1 MHPVD
6 RRAEALKSPHRT
18 DAVYHLLS
26 QAFIE
31 MDAGDKRFL
40 AALSPVTRNGRDGVS
55 ADDAGDNEDYI
66 LTIPHF
72 WALVHLEP
80 DDGRTMAELAHLLI
94 CDKSNVTKIVDKL
107 EDLGWAHR
115 MPGKGGDR
123 RYMRVV
129 LTGEGRGVRERV
141 IAAHAEWVHRRFS
154 TFTPAQ
160 LEQLEALLRIALD
173 GFRLDPEGVA
183 RELAQASGAPSKPP
197 VRPDGSSQRGAGDEP
212 DPFGG

>member
-6 RRAEALKSPHRT
+6 RRAAALKSPHRT

-40 AALSPVTRNGRDGVS
+40 AALSPVTRNGRDS
-55 ADDAGDNEDYI
+55 ASSGEAGDNEDYV

-107 EDLGWAHR
+107 EDLGWARR

-123 RYMRVV
+123 RFMRVV
-129 LTGEGRGVRERV
+129 LTPEGRAVRDRV
-141 IAAHAEWVHRRFS
+141 IAAHAEWVHRRFTSLTS
-154 TFTPAQ
+154 TQLDQ
-160 LEQLEALLRIALD
+160 LESLLRLALD
-173 GFRLDPEGVA
+173 GFRLDPEAAA
-183 RELAQASGAPSKPP
+183 RELMLDSSATSSAPP
-197 VRPDGSSQRGAGDEP
+197 SQRGSSDEP
-212 DPFGG
+212 DPYSG

>member
-1 MHPVD
+1 VHPVD
-6 RRAEALKSPHRT
+6 RRAAALKSPHRT

-40 AALSPVTRNGRDGVS
+40 AALSPVTRNGRDGAS
-55 ADDAGDNEDYI
+55 SDEAGDNEDYV

-107 EDLGWAHR
+107 EDLGWARR

-123 RYMRVV
+123 RFMRVV
-129 LTGEGRGVRERV
+129 LTTEGRTVREHV
-141 IAAHAEWVHRRFS
+141 IAAHAEWVHRRFAPL
-154 TFTPAQ
+154 TLAQ
-160 LEQLEALLRIALD
+160 LDQLESLLRLALD
-173 GFRLDPEGVA
+173 GFRLDPEAAA
-183 RELAQASGAPSKPP
+183 RELTLDSSATPSASPSK
-197 VRPDGSSQRGAGDEP
+197 RGSGDKP
-212 DPFGG
+212 GQFGG

>member
-6 RRAEALKSPHRT
+6 RRAAALKSPHRT

-40 AALSPVTRNGRDGVS
+40 AALSPVTRNGRDRASTGE
-55 ADDAGDNEDYI
+55 AGDSEDYI

-107 EDLGWAHR
+107 EDLGWARR

-129 LTGEGRGVRERV
+129 LTPEGRVVRARV
-141 IAAHAEWVHRRFS
+141 TAAQAEWVHRRFS
-154 TFTPAQ
+154 ALTPAQ
-160 LEQLEALLRIALD
+160 LDQLEALLRIALE
-173 GFRLDPEGVA
+173 GFRLDPEAVA
-183 RELAQASGAPSKPP
+183 REFTLSQDD
-197 VRPDGSSQRGAGDEP
+197 PDS
-212 DPFGG
+212 DPEIS

>member
-1 MHPVD
+1 VHPVD

-40 AALSPVTRNGRDGVS
+40 AALSPVTRIGRDAAS
-55 ADDAGDNEDYI
+55 PDDAGDNDDYA
-66 LTIPHF
+66 LTNPHF

-80 DDGRTMAELAHLLI
+80 DDGRTMAELARLLI

-107 EDLGWAHR
+107 EDLGWAQR

-129 LTGEGRGVRERV
+129 LTAEGRGVRERV

-154 TFTPAQ
+154 VFTPEQ

-173 GFRLDPEGVA
+173 GFRLDPQAVV
-183 RELAQASGAPSKPP
+183 RELAHASGASTAS
-197 VRPDGSSQRGAGDEP
+197 PDHPERSR
-212 DPFGG
+212 